1 MNVRAIEEH
10 GASPLRKRRAVG
22 QPGTASLPKSIVR
35 AVLRSSCATF
45 RVYRTCC
52 SRARDIVRRGHRQ
65 RQERERERKKEREGE
80 GRCEEATAGCARRE
94 EKKREE
100 KRREEKRRDETRREG
115 NREEREDHTHRPR
128 TALHA
133 TPPYRTRGPRK
144 PVREKERNACLVGD
158 VVRRCRSSPTY
169 MGTRRQ
175 GHRVASNDGTYPRR
189 PRRESWKPWPS

>member
-100 KRREEKRRDETRREG
+100 KRREETRRDEKGRKQGRKGRPHAPATHGSPRDASVSHARTTQAG
-115 NREEREDHTHRPR
+115 ERE
-128 TALHA
+128 
-133 TPPYRTRGPRK
+133 
-144 PVREKERNACLVGD
+144 REKRVSCW
-158 VVRRCRSSPTY
+158 RCCSPLPIVTNVH
-169 MGTRRQ
+169 
-175 GHRVASNDGTYPRR
+175 GHSTAGSPGSL
-189 PRRESWKPWPS
+189 E